1 MFQRLYDILTVL
13 LGESKQGS
21 YSSDISQYQFNCIR
35 CADRNGGPDGKYN
48 LEVNFQEKLF
58 QGGGVFHCWK
68 CASEGDGMSGTVLKL
83 LKMYATP
90 SIYADYVEALS
101 EIRGLM
107 MYDIN
112 LFSGMTED
120 VSLSDIV
127 LPNGFKKIDIKSCD
141 NSKVLSYLEKRR
153 ITQDIIDRYNI
164 GYTDWT
170 ERDYQWRNRII
181 VPSYNAF
188 GDLNYYVGRDYT
200 GKSKMKYRNCNTDKK
215 CVIYQESLINWDAP
229 IILVEGVFDALYK
242 PNTISMLG
250 KVLTKDTLLYQT
262 LMKKSNAGVIICL
275 DADTTIEETKR
286 IFRILNTGKL
296 KGKIKY
302 IRLTDCKDFGD
313 VYEKDGKH
321 GIINAIRTAKV
332 FEEIDLLFE

>member
-1 MFQRLYDILTVL
+1 
-13 LGESKQGS
+13 
-21 YSSDISQYQFNCIR
+21 
-35 CADRNGGPDGKYN
+35 
-48 LEVNFQEKLF
+48 
-58 QGGGVFHCWK
+58 
-68 CASEGDGMSGTVLKL
+68 MSGTVLKL

-90 SIYADYVEALS
+90 SMYADYVEALS

-112 LFSGMTED
+112 LFSGITED

-127 LPNGFKKIDIKSCD
+127 LPQGFKKIDIESCD

-200 GKSKMKYRNCNTDKK
+200 GKSKMKYRNCETDKK
-215 CVIYQESLINWDAP
+215 CVIYQESLVNWDAP
-229 IILVEGVFDALYK
+229 VILVEGVFDALYK

-302 IRLTDCKDFGD
+302 IRLTGHKDFGE
-313 VYEKDGKH
+313 VYEKEGKQ
-321 GIINAIRTAKV
+321 GIINAIRMANI